1 MRSRVRDRRT
11 AFLIAAAILPV
22 RLLVISVVVGQCG
35 CSLDFL
41 PAATQAQSLTLLGAI
56 YLSPIVKYTVQDA
69 AETSIHPQ
77 STAFVAS
84 TSPQVVAI
92 THSF

>member
-35 CSLDFL
+35 CSLDF